1 MAQEEFDK
9 ITQVLCNTIK
19 DLQKENEELKKLCD
33 KYEEEHNTT
42 FKEWQKDIQANKE
55 AIEYINKFW
64 KEKSYYE
71 SVENCLKFA
80 TMNEFEKEDLLN
92 ILEGKNEYNK

>member
-1 MAQEEFDK
+1 MRKHIYKSRCEK
-9 ITQVLCNTIK
+9 
-19 DLQKENEELKKLCD
+19 
-33 KYEEEHNTT
+33 
-42 FKEWQKDIQANKE
+42 

-80 TMNEFEKEDLLN
+80 TMNEFEKEDLSN
-92 ILEGKNEYNK
+92 ILQNGSEDNE